1 MLKGSSKNS
10 IGLDWISGNK
20 NEKLASEN
28 ADTGTGRHHEL
39 NGMEGTGE
47 DSIHRDG
54 GACDLKGSGQLPLML
69 P

>member
-28 ADTGTGRHHEL
+28 ADTPAPVGIM
-39 NGMEGTGE
+39 N
-47 DSIHRDG
+47 
-54 GACDLKGSGQLPLML
+54 
-69 P
+69 